1 MNATQAFDSDATV
14 VQRVYDARGFGR
26 LTWLGFA
33 AAGLGWMLLLGETGV
48 ADLVAVRTGRPVV
61 ATLHGDI
68 VDIAK
73 CLIGS
78 GFGMAVIGGLQT
90 GFGALNR
97 FFAAVLTRSAQRA
110 PAQPASQQEPI
121 AAGEREAETPRSRRP
136 YQILADGSVEVETI
150 VGTRRFD
157 SMDEARDF
165 I

>member
-1 MNATQAFDSDATV
+1 MSARAFESLDPVPRDFDPG
-14 VQRVYDARGFGR
+14 RLGR
-26 LTWLGFA
+26 LTWLGLIVA
-33 AAGLGWMLLLGETGV
+33 ALGWAMLLGVAGLNGRLAPSV
-48 ADLVAVRTGRPVV
+48 HADFVE
-61 ATLHGDI
+61 
-68 VDIAK
+68 IAR

-78 GFGMAVIGGLQT
+78 GFGLALIGALQT

-97 FFAAVLTRSAQRA
+97 FFSAVLTRSGPRA
-110 PAQPASQQEPI
+110 APVPSPAAAAAPPVDRAAEPL
-121 AAGEREAETPRSRRP
+121 RERRP